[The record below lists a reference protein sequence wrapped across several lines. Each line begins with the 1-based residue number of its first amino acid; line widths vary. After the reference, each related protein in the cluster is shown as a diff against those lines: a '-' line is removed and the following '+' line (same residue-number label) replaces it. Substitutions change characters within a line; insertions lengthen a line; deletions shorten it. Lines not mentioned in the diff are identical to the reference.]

1 MPITFTAISN
11 KDDWAGS
18 SWTIAKDDELAELIA
33 KIALGQSR
41 YVRRVLKETG
51 FPAPDPK
58 ETELSG
64 AIKLL
69 TATDPKTPWH
79 RDGWMFQVISWIAAH
94 LQHPGDLIAPP
105 HMIHAHK
112 GFDGIQVRIDEKTH
126 QVTSVVICEEKATE
140 NARKMVRDRIWGE
153 FEGMQSGA
161 RDNELAA
168 ELTRLLETAKDIDV
182 DKAVETIVWKN
193 ARHYRIAIT
202 IDDEHSDA
210 DGQKKL
216 FDGYSKVVEGEVVR
230 RRSEVLHLED
240 MRSWMAALAASAI
253 KKATAM
259 VIANV

>member
-1 MPITFTAISN
+1 MPITFSAISN

-18 SWTIAKDDELAELIA
+18 SWAIAKDDELAELIA
-33 KIALGQSR
+33 KVALGQSR

-51 FPAPDPK
+51 FSAPDPK

-94 LQHPGDLIAPP
+94 LQHPDDLIAPP

-112 GFDGIQVRIDEKTH
+112 GFDGVHVRIDEKTN

-140 NARKMVRDRIWGE
+140 NARKMVRDRIWNE
-153 FEGMQSGA
+153 FKGMQTGE

-168 ELTRLLETAKDIDV
+168 EVTRLLETAKSINV
-182 DKAVETIVWKN
+182 DEAVETIVWKN

-202 IDDEHSDA
+202 IDDEHSNA
-210 DGQKKL
+210 DGPKKL
-216 FDGYSKVVEGEVVR
+216 FNGYNAVVEGDVIR
-230 RRSEVLHLED
+230 RRGEVLHLND
-240 MRSWMAALAASAI
+240 MRGWMATLAASAR
-253 KKATAM
+253 KKASAM
-259 VIANV
+259 VAADV